1 MKKWKLVF
9 VLSFLIIL
17 LPLIDVTSNSDIY
30 NDYAIEIEENTP
42 IFYLFSLN
50 ANDSVEI
57 QLSRD
62 KIGNI
67 SVFLFSNRPMNS
79 YITVNQT
86 LDEAIYKNSITNKTS
101 QNPTLNYTAPQSKI
115 FYLEILIFSNGS
127 DILRIRSTRSLSR
140 YYLPQI
146 SGFPFI
152 IFSGT
157 ILFSVLVLIINKKRK
172 IEISKS

>member
-9 VLSFLIIL
+9 LLSFLMIL
-17 LPLIDVTSNSDIY
+17 LPLIYVTSNSEPY
-30 NDYAIEIEENTP
+30 NDYAIEIEEKTP

-86 LDEAIYKNSITNKTS
+86 LDEAIYENSIINKTS
-101 QNPTLNYTAPQSKI
+101 QNPIINYTASQSKI
-115 FYLEILIFSNGS
+115 YYLEILIFSNGS
-127 DILRIRSTRSLSR
+127 DILRIKSTRSLSR

-146 SGFPFI
+146 SGFPVI
-152 IFSGT
+152 IFNAT
-157 ILFSVLVLIINKKRK
+157 ILFSVLILILYQKRK
-172 IEISKS
+172 IENFKS